1 MLGCIHPMS
10 SPMMK
15 TMLGFAAPCAEAV
28 TLAIAVAV
36 HNMTR
41 AIQSFL
47 NMLMVAS
54 FNVGCRSP
62 GRSLRPAPPSD
73 GLPSRTGQVS
83 ILAGLGAN
91 GRMPFARGDLGRAIV
106 DALCVFGRSR
116 TVSRAR
122 IAAGVIS
129 KHIVVSGRGILPS
142 MDGAALHG
150 APVVQTPA
158 GAR

>member
-83 ILAGLGAN
+83 ILAGLDP
-91 GRMPFARGDLGRAIV
+91 GRTRSWQDSEQMVGCPLRVAIWAERSLTRYASSADRVRFRGQG
-106 DALCVFGRSR
+106 S
-116 TVSRAR
+116 
-122 IAAGVIS
+122 AASVIG
-129 KHIVVSGRGILPS
+129 KHIVV
-142 MDGAALHG
+142 
-150 APVVQTPA
+150 
-158 GAR
+158 